1 MFSRTVPRSLFIKGF
16 MGQAII
22 IFIFHMM
29 CKMTGLAAMG
39 ARPLGNP
46 GFSHD
51 TYIEILEP
59 SSSNC
64 SVQCAF

>member
-1 MFSRTVPRSLFIKGF
+1 MFSRTVPRSLLIKGF

-29 CKMTGLAAMG
+29 CKMTGLAVIG

-46 GFSHD
+46 EFSQNTD
-51 TYIEILEP
+51 VDILEP
-59 SSSNC
+59 SSSNF